1 MPPQLIQGPKK
12 VGVGRSRSKA
22 ATDGVRRRL
31 EGLDLTASQAPAADS
46 TADSE
51 RGDLSVSEPEE
62 LERGHFEVV
71 TEISRA

>member
-12 VGVGRSRSKA
+12 VVVGRSRSKA

-31 EGLDLTASQAPAADS
+31 EGLDSTASHAP

-62 LERGHFEVV
+62 LERGRFEVV
-71 TEISRA
+71 TEIGRA